1 LFTEIAPMWAS
12 VSASIDRAGR
22 SGNHQELQQA
32 STLLLEIADKE
43 RAAMELLL

>member
-1 LFTEIAPMWAS
+1 MWAS

-32 STLLLEIADKE
+32 SNLLLEIADKE